1 MTLLL
6 EDHSLDYMST
16 IEKGYSCPADRP
28 WLSCGACQPCPYM
41 RTKCIVYSAAGKKK
55 AREWEEK
62 RRKTLAEKP
71 LETTQARS
79 FEKNDKLPAEGF
91 QPLKPPD
98 FSPKTT
104 AATYV
109 SSAESSAPCWQRE
122 ERRGRDVII
131 LAVFGSNSDYTFAA
145 QAKLGSL
152 VRAVYPHQVKK
163 QYPTLYAARDAA
175 ILQLHE
181 WTKTAPR
188 AKARLKAFDLSLCG
202 QRELFPELPAR

>member
-1 MTLLL
+1 MK
-6 EDHSLDYMST
+6 SST
-16 IEKGYSCPADRP
+16 
-28 WLSCGACQPCPYM
+28 Q
-41 RTKCIVYSAAGKKK
+41 T
-55 AREWEEK
+55 
-62 RRKTLAEKP
+62 P
-71 LETTQARS
+71 LETLQARS
-79 FEKNDKLPAEGF
+79 LSENDTEPAEGF
-91 QPLKPPD
+91 HPLKTPD

-131 LAVFGSNSDYTFAA
+131 LAVFGGNSDYTFAA

-175 ILQLHE
+175 IQQLHE
-181 WTKTAPR
+181 WAKNAPQT
-188 AKARLKAFDLSLCG
+188 KARLKRFDLSLCG
-202 QRELFPELPAR
+202 QRELFPELSAR

>member
-1 MTLLL
+1 MQT
-6 EDHSLDYMST
+6 ST
-16 IEKGYSCPADRP
+16 
-28 WLSCGACQPCPYM
+28 Q
-41 RTKCIVYSAAGKKK
+41 T
-55 AREWEEK
+55 
-62 RRKTLAEKP
+62 P
-71 LETTQARS
+71 LETLQARS

-91 QPLKPPD
+91 SPPKNVD
-98 FSPKTT
+98 LGQSAEAKT
-104 AATYV
+104 TYV
-109 SSAESSAPCWQRE
+109 SSGGLLRPVWKRE

-131 LAVFGSNSDYTFAA
+131 LAVFGGPSGYTFAA

-181 WTKTAPR
+181 WTKAAPR

>member
-1 MTLLL
+1 MQTL
-6 EDHSLDYMST
+6 T
-16 IEKGYSCPADRP
+16 
-28 WLSCGACQPCPYM
+28 Q
-41 RTKCIVYSAAGKKK
+41 T
-55 AREWEEK
+55 
-62 RRKTLAEKP
+62 P
-71 LETTQARS
+71 LETLQARS
-79 FEKNDKLPAEGF
+79 FEKNDKLPAGGF
-91 QPLKPPD
+91 QPLKTPD

-131 LAVFGSNSDYTFAA
+131 LAVFGAHSDYTFAA

-181 WTKTAPR
+181 WAKNAPQT
-188 AKARLKAFDLSLCG
+188 KARLKRFDLSLCG
-202 QRELFPELPAR
+202 QRELFPELESQA

>member
-1 MTLLL
+1 MKT
-6 EDHSLDYMST
+6 ST
-16 IEKGYSCPADRP
+16 
-28 WLSCGACQPCPYM
+28 Q
-41 RTKCIVYSAAGKKK
+41 T
-55 AREWEEK
+55 
-62 RRKTLAEKP
+62 P

-91 QPLKPPD
+91 QPLKTPD

-131 LAVFGSNSDYTFAA
+131 LAVFGGNSDYTFAA

-181 WTKTAPR
+181 WAKNAPQT
-188 AKARLKAFDLSLCG
+188 KARLKRFDLSLCG
-202 QRELFPELPAR
+202 QRELFPELESQA

>member
-1 MTLLL
+1 MK
-6 EDHSLDYMST
+6 SST
-16 IEKGYSCPADRP
+16 
-28 WLSCGACQPCPYM
+28 Q
-41 RTKCIVYSAAGKKK
+41 T
-55 AREWEEK
+55 
-62 RRKTLAEKP
+62 P
-71 LETTQARS
+71 LETLQARS
-79 FEKNDKLPAEGF
+79 LEKNDITPAGGF
-91 QPLKPPD
+91 PPPKNAD

-131 LAVFGSNSDYTFAA
+131 LAVFGGNSDYTFAA

-181 WTKTAPR
+181 WAKNAPQT
-188 AKARLKAFDLSLCG
+188 KARLKRFDLSLCG
-202 QRELFPELPAR
+202 QRELFPELESQA